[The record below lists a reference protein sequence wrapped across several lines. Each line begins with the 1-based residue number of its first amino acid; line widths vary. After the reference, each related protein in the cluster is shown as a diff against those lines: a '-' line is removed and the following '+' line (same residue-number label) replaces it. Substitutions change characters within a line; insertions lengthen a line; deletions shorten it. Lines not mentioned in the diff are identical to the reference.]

1 MPTRNSARKRPD
13 YARLATEAAHPKSK
27 HLETLSTE
35 ELVTLLVGEE
45 RRAQQAAFGSR
56 KQIARAADRVV
67 AALRAGGRLF
77 YVGAGPSGRL
87 GALDAAELPPTFG
100 SSPAQVVAV
109 VAGGPRALQ
118 RSVEGAEDRPQS
130 AAQRLQRLGLEARDV
145 VCAIAASGV
154 TPFARAALAYAR
166 ERGAASIFVTCAP
179 DAAHEDLADIVIAAP
194 TGPEVLAGSTR
205 LKGGSATKMILN
217 ALSTA
222 TMVALGKVYRG
233 RMVDVV
239 ASNEKL
245 KDRARRI
252 VCELCRVDER
262 TARSLL
268 KRAGGRPK
276 LAIAMHALG
285 VGAAEATAALAAAG
299 DDLHKLLEDK
309 NDRRRAPRPATRTR
323 RRR

>member
-1 MPTRNSARKRPD
+1 MAPRTSRRTRPD
-13 YARLATEAAHPKSK
+13 YARLATEATHPKSAA
-27 HLETLSTE
+27 LEALPTE
-35 ELVTLLVGEE
+35 QLVALLVGEE
-45 RRAQQAAFGSR
+45 RRAQQAAFAAR
-56 KQIARAADRVV
+56 REIARAADRVA

-77 YVGAGPSGRL
+77 YVGAGTSGRL

-100 SSPAQVVAV
+100 SSPAQVIAV
-109 VAGGPRALQ
+109 VAGGSRALR
-118 RSVEGAEDRPQS
+118 RSVEGAEDRPQQ
-130 AAQRLQRLGLEARDV
+130 AAGRLQRLGLEGRDV

-154 TPFARAALAYAR
+154 TPFARAALDYAR
-166 ERGAASIFVTCAP
+166 SRGAATIFVTCAP
-179 DAAHEDLADIVIAAP
+179 DAAKDAGADLVIAAP
-194 TGPEVLAGSTR
+194 VGPELLAGSTR
-205 LKGGSATKMILN
+205 LKGGTATKMILN

-245 KDRARRI
+245 RDRARRI

-262 TARSLL
+262 TARALL
-268 KRAGGRPK
+268 KRAGGKVK

-285 VGAAEATAALAAAG
+285 LPAAETATRLAAVG
-299 DDLHKLLEDK
+299 DDLHRLFEGKRE
-309 NDRRRAPRPATRTR
+309 RRAATRKR

>member
-1 MPTRNSARKRPD
+1 MTKGKRPD
-13 YARLATEAAHPKSK
+13 YARLATEAPHPKSAQ
-27 HLETLSTE
+27 LERLSSE
-35 ELVTLLVGEE
+35 EIVTLLLAEE
-45 RRAQQAAFGSR
+45 KRAQKAAFGAR
-56 KQIARAADRVV
+56 KEIARAVDRVT

-77 YVGAGPSGRL
+77 YVGAGTSGRL

-109 VAGGPRALQ
+109 VAGGSRALR
-118 RSVEGAEDRPQS
+118 RSVEGAEDRSQK
-130 AAQRLQRLGLEARDV
+130 AAERLARLGLDGQDV

-154 TPFARAALAYAR
+154 TPFARAALEYAR
-166 ERGAASIFVTCAP
+166 ERGAATIFITCSP
-179 DAAHEDLADIVIAAP
+179 DAAGAGLADIVILAAV
-194 TGPEVLAGSTR
+194 GPEVLAGSTR
-205 LKGGSATKMILN
+205 LKAGTATKMILN

-245 KDRARRI
+245 RDRARRI

-262 TARSLL
+262 AARSLL
-268 KRAGGRPK
+268 KRAGGRVK
-276 LAIAMHALG
+276 VAIAMHALDT
-285 VGAAEATAALAAAG
+285 GAAEAEARLEATG
-299 DDLHKLLEDK
+299 GDLHALFETR
-309 NDRRRAPRPATRTR
+309 DRRQSTRPITRTR

>member
-1 MPTRNSARKRPD
+1 VSRRKRPD
-13 YARLATEAAHPKSK
+13 YARLATEAPHPKSTR
-27 HLETLSTE
+27 LETLSTE
-35 ELVTLLVGEE
+35 EIVTLLVGEE
-45 RRAQQAAFGSR
+45 RRAQRAAFGAR
-56 KQIARAADRVV
+56 KEIARAADRVV
-67 AALRAGGRLF
+67 AALRSGGRLF
-77 YVGAGPSGRL
+77 YVGAGTSGRL

-109 VAGGPRALQ
+109 VAGGTRALS
-118 RSVEGAEDRPQS
+118 RSVEGAEDRPQK

-166 ERGAASIFVTCAP
+166 ERGAATIFVTCAP
-179 DAAHEDLADIVIAAP
+179 DAAHDALADVVIAAP
-194 TGPEVLAGSTR
+194 VGPEVLAGSTR
-205 LKGGSATKMILN
+205 LKAGSATKMILN

-268 KRAGGRPK
+268 KRAGGHVK
-276 LAIAMHALG
+276 VAIAMHALG
-285 VGAAEATAALAAAG
+285 GSAAEAADALTAAG
-299 DDLHKLLEDK
+299 GDLHALFEGR
-309 NDRRRAPRPATRTR
+309 NERRRAARRTR

>member
-1 MPTRNSARKRPD
+1 MTKGKRPD
-13 YARLATEAAHPKSK
+13 YARLATEAPHPKSAQ
-27 HLETLSTE
+27 LERLSSE
-35 ELVTLLVGEE
+35 EIVTLLLAEE
-45 RRAQQAAFGSR
+45 KRAQKAAFGAR
-56 KQIARAADRVV
+56 KEIARAVDRVT

-77 YVGAGPSGRL
+77 YVGAGTSGRL

-109 VAGGPRALQ
+109 VAGGARALS
-118 RSVEGAEDRPQS
+118 RSVEGAEDRSQK
-130 AAQRLQRLGLEARDV
+130 AAQRLARLGLEARDV

-154 TPFARAALAYAR
+154 TPFARAALEYAR
-166 ERGAASIFVTCAP
+166 ERGAATLFVTCAP
-179 DAAHEDLADIVIAAP
+179 DAAHEALADIVIAAP
-194 TGPEVLAGSTR
+194 VGPEVLAGSTR
-205 LKGGSATKMILN
+205 LKAGTATKMILN
-217 ALSTA
+217 ALSTT

-239 ASNEKL
+239 ATNEKL

-268 KRAGGRPK
+268 RRAGGRVK
-276 LAIAMHALG
+276 VAIAMHALG
-285 VGAAEATAALAAAG
+285 VGAAEAAERLAAAG
-299 DDLHKLLEDK
+299 GDLHQLFEGA
-309 NDRRRAPRPATRTR
+309 NERRLAPATRTR